1 MATALDIEQFEMLLG
16 DPRLESS
23 DPSVMED
30 LKGFIDA
37 TKRHGGLLAAKQVA
51 AIANVSHST
60 VSRHI
65 KAGRFTTY
73 DFVDMTLLPLDEVM
87 AYVKAR
93 NEELLAKGGHGLKSP
108 KFKDLLKV

>member
-23 DPSVMED
+23 DPSVMDE

-37 TKRHGGLLAAKQVA
+37 TRRHGGLLAAKQVA
-51 AIANVSHST
+51 AIANVST
-60 VSRHI
+60 ATICRHV

-73 DFVDMTLLPLDEVM
+73 NFVDMTLLPLDEVM
-87 AYVKAR
+87 DYVKAR
-93 NEELLAKGGHGLKSP
+93 NEDLLSKGGHGLKAP
-108 KFKDLLKV
+108 KFKDLIKV